1 VTGTDEMDGGQIASV
16 EQQKA
21 IVEEYEK
28 QPEFMGTLPCH
39 WTIRIKAL
47 LTLREL
53 DLEIPSTCYAC
64 HEKFFKLHF
73 FYDRVCY
80 LWL

>member
-28 QPEFMGTLPCH
+28 QPEFMGTLPH
-39 WTIRIKAL
+39 IVL
-47 LTLREL
+47 FVLRL
-53 DLEIPSTCYAC
+53 N
-64 HEKFFKLHF
+64 
-73 FYDRVCY
+73 
-80 LWL
+80 